1 MTQQNQFLTSV
12 ANVRLFDRLTDEL
25 ILNGKTLLNS
35 SMTQAIQTQAI
46 HAGKGSKKS
55 IRT

>member
-35 SMTQAIQTQAI
+35 SMTQAIQTQPSMLEKAL
-46 HAGKGSKKS
+46 K
-55 IRT
+55 RYMN